1 MASREPGNIGPTR
14 RAVSPANPSVNP
26 DAFGAGVGR
35 ALGNLTQTYQRA
47 ALLGVETESANASM
61 QAAYK
66 QRQDKLLKAQLEVK
80 LLDLTNTL
88 TLGMSEDL
96 KNAEPGAPGFTN
108 LTERKVTEGYD
119 KFLQEVPEDLKPD
132 FLARVAA
139 SKNAI
144 VTSAFSAQ
152 VTQENAEFIRNV
164 EKFQGIYIDQL
175 KSGIF
180 TSPDEIDAAAADALE
195 NLDKL
200 FANSPLS
207 KTETRDLKEQAVVAI
222 KTGKLARLAI
232 DEAMGTFSNGG
243 EVPGRL
249 QTEGRVVKSSSVVA
263 SGLPAYAVGLLDAIA
278 GPESSGEYNVMW
290 SPDAR
295 RYFEDFSQHPNDA
308 APIYDGPHAGEKSS
322 AAGRY
327 MMIKGT
333 WDDAQAALGLQD
345 FSPENQDRGAWY
357 IAQRD
362 FRARTGRDLN
372 AVLASGDPS
381 AILEAKR
388 ILEPTWTGL
397 KNLSDQAFLDKVT
410 GATGTP
416 SSLIYDEEFSSI
428 PYDQRIAV
436 VLDAQKQAATVQQA
450 VAAEAQAIK
459 SSQLTALENAI
470 AANNAGMADINSFDA
485 QYGLDYDQ
493 RTKLEKILQER
504 DAVTWNSAQYVNKL
518 QQPGYS
524 TYTEEDKKQ
533 AADFYASVG
542 LDQHLAN
549 RNQEFVQGTLVPIT
563 AQTHYIPPNVA
574 QSLQSQMGSAD
585 PQQAI
590 FALDTLNQLRGTD
603 ASSFNKAFSEDTQM
617 AVALFNAAK
626 ESIPQE
632 QLLAYIRNQADP
644 AMKPIIDRRKEL
656 IKEEVKLNPE
666 DFQATGII
674 AAMDYE
680 GAVSPEVGDALAA
693 EAWPLYNYLYA
704 GLGDHGKTMGA
715 VAGILKTR
723 YGDFSFNG
731 RTDFMKYPPNLTAP
745 PFDNSYDY
753 IPEQLMETFKILPED
768 NVQLLSDPTTA
779 AEFQAGREASYT
791 LWRYDEN
798 GFPVAPL
805 KHKDLTSFD
814 PHTDSDIA
822 EEIVRWFPEVTPK
835 MTQDLVDQNVRKN
848 EITELRREIAAG
860 IFAPESD
867 FLPPEQN
874 VGENPK
880 IIKKSQLEAQQQ
892 FGRKDIYNSPNF
904 LSDVI
909 SRLTSIEKDPAAA
922 ELISSMK
929 KFEARSQEEAVQKIE
944 EFISIANTAISPK
957 STRVAVIN
965 RLNSLLEG
973 LGVPVDANARRESL
987 KRARLEFLM
996 QELEKDRAVPFKAP
1010 AFFNS
1015 VISGLR
1021 ASSESSN
1028 SKKLIADIAA
1038 FTPQSR
1044 QEAQEFL
1051 QDILDNRLDTV
1062 YPVFQRWEVI
1072 RRVKNLLKELN

>member
-47 ALLGVETESANASM
+47 ALLGVEAESANASM

-80 LLDLTNTL
+80 LLDLTNSL
-88 TLGMSEDL
+88 TMGMSEDL

-132 FLARVAA
+132 FLARVAN

-144 VTSAFSAQ
+144 ITSAFSAQ
-152 VTQENAEFIRNV
+152 VSAENAEFINNV
-164 EKFQGIYIDQL
+164 NKFTQIYTDKL
-175 KSGIF
+175 KSGIY
-180 TSPDEIDAAAADALE
+180 TSAEEVDAAAADALE
-195 NLDKL
+195 SMDKL

-207 KTETRDLKEQAVVAI
+207 KTETRDLMEQVSTAI
-222 KTGKLARLAI
+222 KTGQFARLVLN
-232 DEAMGTFSNGG
+232 EALGLSSNGG

-290 SPDAR
+290 SPQER

-327 MMIKGT
+327 MLIKGT

-372 AVLASGDPS
+372 TVLASGDPS

-388 ILEPTWTGL
+388 ILEPTWAGL
-397 KNLSDQAFLDKVT
+397 KNLSDQEFLDKIT

-428 PYDQRIAV
+428 PYDQRIAI
-436 VLDAQKQAATVQQA
+436 VLDAQKQAASVQQA
-450 VAAEAQAIK
+450 AAAEAQAIK

-504 DAVTWNSAQYVNKL
+504 DTVTWNSAQYVNKL

-524 TYTEEDKKQ
+524 TYSEEDKKQ
-533 AADFYASVG
+533 AADFYASIG

-549 RNQEFVQGTLVPIT
+549 RNQEFVQGTLIPVT

-585 PQQAI
+585 PKQAI

-603 ASSFNKAFSEDTQM
+603 AVSFNKAFSEDTQM

-632 QLLAYIRNQADP
+632 QLLTYIRNQADP

-666 DFQATGII
+666 DFQASGII
-674 AAMDYE
+674 SAMGYE
-680 GAVSPEVGDALAA
+680 GGVSPEVGDALAA

-704 GLGDHGKTMGA
+704 GLGDHGKTMEA

-723 YGDFSFNG
+723 YGDFTFNG
-731 RTDFMKYPPNLTAP
+731 RTDFMKYPPALTAP
-745 PFDNSYDY
+745 PFEGSYDY
-753 IPEQLMETFKILPED
+753 IPQQLMETFKVAPED
-768 NVQLLSDPTTA
+768 NVQILSDPTTA
-779 AEFQAGREASYT
+779 AEFQAGKEASYT

-814 PHTDSDIA
+814 PRTDRDIA
-822 EEIVRWFPEVTPK
+822 EEIVRWFPEVTPS
-835 MTQDLVDQNVRKN
+835 MMQTSVEQNVRKN
-848 EITELRREIAAG
+848 ELRQLQIELLTFKKLDGSGFLTEDERIAARARIAELKG
-860 IFAPESD
+860 
-867 FLPPEQN
+867 Q
-874 VGENPK
+874 
-880 IIKKSQLEAQQQ
+880 
-892 FGRKDIYNSPNF
+892 
-904 LSDVI
+904 I
-909 SRLTSIEKDPAAA
+909 SRKRENVFTDPT
-922 ELISSMK
+922 
-929 KFEARSQEEAVQKIE
+929 F
-944 EFISIANTAISPK
+944 
-957 STRVAVIN
+957 
-965 RLNSLLEG
+965 
-973 LGVPVDANARRESL
+973 
-987 KRARLEFLM
+987 
-996 QELEKDRAVPFKAP
+996 FKP
-1010 AFFNS
+1010 I
-1015 VISGLR
+1015 ISGLS
-1021 ASSESSN
+1021 AAGVSSG
-1028 SKKLIADIAA
+1028 KDTQKLIEELKT
-1038 FTPQSR
+1038 FRPQTKE
-1044 QEAQEFL
+1044 EAQAFI
-1051 QDILDNRLDTV
+1051 QDVLDNRLGTV
-1062 YPVFQRWEVI
+1062 YPVFQRWEVT
-1072 RRVKNLLKELN
+1072 RRLQNLLKELN